1 MENIMSDIHELHSDA
16 MDMAEQAI
24 FARRKGK
31 TDEAL
36 ALFEEAYRLEIQVA
50 HRSLTEPSRSVMYR
64 SAASLAL
71 NAKLYREAEK
81 ACAAG
86 LAGDAPLEIADEL
99 RSVFEEAMFYNYHL
113 PLRGIELLDES
124 EFQMSIVGNAI
135 ASGLAEANLVIPRLQ
150 HMQSIVISTVQRLYK
165 KTLEKTASTK
175 LYALYMSPPRA
186 GSYAVTLRLGAPE
199 QSMLPLLDDR
209 ASVIEEIMRNLDLV
223 NNQAVEE
230 LQNAIQDP
238 EYYQHFVALVKQIAP
253 DGDDIQRIG
262 WTKVHNGRQSSVEL
276 SRTKSEIK
284 PFIMEGRLGR
294 KATESEDEKLIQ
306 ITGQVLFA
314 NAEGKKILKIKITD
328 DNGQRHTVT
337 APKSIVDDIVRPYF
351 GTRVTIDA
359 LQKGDKNKFVDISP
373 LE

>member
-1 MENIMSDIHELHSDA
+1 MEKIMSDIHELHSDA
-16 MDMAEQAI
+16 MDRAEQAI
-24 FARRKGK
+24 FAKRKGRVE
-31 TDEAL
+31 EAL

-86 LAGDAPLEIADEL
+86 LAGDAPAEIADEL
-99 RSVFEEAMFYNYHL
+99 RSALEEAMFYNYHL
-113 PLRGIELLDES
+113 VLRGIELVDES

-135 ASGLAEANLVIPRLQ
+135 SSGLAEANLIIPRLQ
-150 HMQSIVISTVQRLYK
+150 HMQSIVISTVQRMYK
-165 KTLEKTASTK
+165 KTLEKTAQTK
-175 LYALYMSPPRA
+175 LYALYMSPPYP

-199 QSMLPLLDDR
+199 QRMLPEFDDR
-209 ASVIEEIMRNLDLV
+209 ANVIDQILYNLDLV
-223 NNQAVEE
+223 NNQAIEE
-230 LQNAIQDP
+230 LQNSIQDP

-262 WTKVHNGRQSSVEL
+262 WTNIRNGRQSSVEL
-276 SRTKSEIK
+276 SRTKAEIK

-314 NAEGKKILKIKITD
+314 NAEGKKTLRIRITD
-328 DNGQRHTVT
+328 DNNQKHWVT

-373 LE
+373 HE